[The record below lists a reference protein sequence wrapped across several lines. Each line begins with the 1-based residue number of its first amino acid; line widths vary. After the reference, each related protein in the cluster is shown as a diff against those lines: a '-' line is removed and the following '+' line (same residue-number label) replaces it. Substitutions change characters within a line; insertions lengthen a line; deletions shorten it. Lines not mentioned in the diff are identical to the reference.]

1 MKRIMKKYLTFGLL
15 SLALSTSVFAG
26 NGDRAGEAG
35 AAQLL
40 INPWTRSSG
49 MGAANSASVMGL
61 EALYSNVAGIA
72 FTNKTE
78 LVFSRTAWLVGT
90 DININT
96 FGFSQKVG
104 DAGTLAVG
112 IMSMNSG
119 EIQRTTVAS
128 PDGGI
133 GTFTVEMMNMNLAYA
148 QEFSNSIYGGIN
160 VKVVTEKIPDVST
173 SGIAIDAGIQYVT
186 GENDNVRFGI
196 SLKNVGPDM
205 TYRGDGLSFRGS
217 VPNGNI
223 QTVQQR
229 SEGFGLPSLLNIG
242 GSYRFD
248 FNESNNLTAAGTF
261 TSNAFSYDQFRFGLM
276 YSFKEILKLR
286 VGYIYEEGVLDA
298 ETRQTA
304 LTGPAAGFS
313 IDIPWGENGSKL
325 GIEYSY
331 RATNPFG
338 GTHNFGGRITL

>member
-1 MKRIMKKYLTFGLL
+1 MKKYLTFGLL
-15 SLALSTSVFAG
+15 TLALSTSVFAG

-35 AAQLL
+35 AGQLL

-49 MGAANSASVMGL
+49 MGAANSASVIGL
-61 EALYSNVAGIA
+61 EALYGNVAGIA

-78 LVFSRTAWLVGT
+78 LIFSRTTWLEGT
-90 DININT
+90 GININT

-104 DAGTLAVG
+104 GAGVLALG
-112 IMSMNSG
+112 IMSLNSG
-119 EIQRTTVAS
+119 EIMRTTVDS

-133 GTFTVEMMNMNLAYA
+133 GTFSVENMNMNLAYA

-160 VKVVTEKIPDVST
+160 VKVITEKIPDASA

-196 SLKNVGPDM
+196 ALKNVGPRM
-205 TYRGDGLSFRGS
+205 TFRGDGLSFRGS

-229 SEGFGLPSLLNIG
+229 SSGFELPSLLNIG

-248 FNESNNLTAAGTF
+248 FNESNNLTTAATF
-261 TSNAFSYDQFRFGLM
+261 TSNAFSYDQYRLGLE

-286 VGYIYEEGVLDA
+286 AGFVYENGIFDVD
-298 ETRQTA
+298 TRRTA
-304 LTGPAAGFS
+304 LTGPSAGFS
-313 IDIPWGENGSKL
+313 LDIPWGENGSKL

-331 RATNPFG
+331 RASNPFG
-338 GTHNFGGRITL
+338 GSHNFGGRITL

>member
-1 MKRIMKKYLTFGLL
+1 MKKYITFGLL
-15 SLALSTSVFAG
+15 SLAISTSLFAG

-49 MGAANSASVMGL
+49 MGGANAASIQGL
-61 EALYSNVAGIA
+61 EALYLNVAGIA

-78 LVFSRTAWLVGT
+78 MIFSKTSWLQGT
-90 DININT
+90 GININT
-96 FGFSQKVG
+96 FGFAQKVG
-104 DAGTLAVG
+104 DAGSLALG
-112 IMSMNSG
+112 IMSLNSG
-119 EIQRTTVAS
+119 DIERTTVAS
-128 PDGGI
+128 PDGGL
-133 GTFTVEMMNMNLAYA
+133 GMYSVEMMNMNIAYA

-160 VKVVTEKIPDVST
+160 VKVITEKIPDVSAG
-173 SGIAIDAGIQYVT
+173 GIAIDAGIQYVT

-196 SLKNVGPDM
+196 SLKNVGPNM

-223 QTVQQR
+223 QTVSQR
-229 SEGFGLPSLLNIG
+229 SEGFELPSLLNIA

-248 FNESNNLTAAGTF
+248 FNESNNLTTAATF

-276 YSFKEILKLR
+276 YSFKEILKFR
-286 VGYIYEEGVLDA
+286 GGFIYEEGIFDA
-298 ETRQTA
+298 ETRRTA
-304 LTGPAAGFS
+304 LVGPSAGFS
-313 IDIPWGENGSKL
+313 IDIPWGDNGSKL

-331 RATNPFG
+331 RHTVPFNG
-338 GTHNFGGRITL
+338 SHSFGGRITL